1 VSRLD
6 FFLWVAFPYLCLAS
20 FVLGHVWRYR
30 HDQYGWTTR
39 STQLFERRLLMVGS
53 LLFHFGILAAI
64 GGHVLG
70 ILVPSSWMESIG
82 ISDSMYHWIA
92 AVAGGLAGAAIVLG
106 FGILAF
112 RRIRV
117 SRVRAS
123 TTRSDLVLYPV
134 LAATVLFGM
143 IATAWGTWVDRYAYR
158 EVVSPWFRGIFL
170 LQPHQ
175 ELMANASF
183 IFHAHAVTAW
193 LLLAIWPYT
202 RLVHAWSIP
211 IAYVTRAPIVYR
223 SRAVPAVSRGQSLGP
238 GSP

>member
-6 FFLWVAFPYLCLAS
+6 FFLWVALPYLCLAS
-20 FVLGHVWRYR
+20 FVLGHIWRYQ

-64 GGHVLG
+64 GGHLVG
-70 ILVPSSWMESIG
+70 ILVPSSWTEAVG
-82 ISDSMYHWIA
+82 ISDDLYHWGA
-92 AVAGGLAGAAIVLG
+92 AVLGILSGAAIVVG
-106 FGILAF
+106 FSILVY
-112 RRIRV
+112 RRVRIL
-117 SRVRAS
+117 RVRAA

-134 LAATVLFGM
+134 LAVTILFGM
-143 IATAWGTWVDRYAYR
+143 IATVWGTAIDRYAYR
-158 EVVSPWFRGIFL
+158 DTVSPWFRGIFT

-183 IFHAHAVTAW
+183 IFQAHAATAW
-193 LLLAIWPYT
+193 LLLAIWPFT

-223 SRAVPAVSRGQSLGP
+223 SRASRRASAA
-238 GSP
+238 